1 MSTDEKFENAKDKL
15 GGQAKEGLGKVTGD
29 KQTEAE
35 GQTQQAKA
43 EAKDKLQDARDSVKG
58 AAEGMFGDK
67 DKRG

>member
-1 MSTDEKFENAKDKL
+1 MSNEEKFENAKDKL
-15 GGQAKEGLGKVTGD
+15 SGQAKEGFGKATDD

-35 GQTQQAKA
+35 GRAQQSKA

-67 DKRG
+67 DKRD